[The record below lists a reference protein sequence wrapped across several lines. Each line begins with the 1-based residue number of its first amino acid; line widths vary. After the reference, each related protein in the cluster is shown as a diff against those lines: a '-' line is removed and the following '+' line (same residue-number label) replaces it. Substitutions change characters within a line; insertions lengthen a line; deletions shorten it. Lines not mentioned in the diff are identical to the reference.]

1 MLISLAVLLLPS
13 FSAAAGPVD
22 FPPLPRNWSWVTTP
36 PFTAV
41 PGAPGTSPVLLNTPD
56 NTRGRRNLFTA
67 ASHGDTTVSVE
78 FMMAKNSNSGVYLQG
93 RYEVQLFDSFGV
105 KSPRFSDCGGIYERW
120 DESARKG
127 YEGRAPAL
135 NACLAPGTWQRLHI
149 DFRAPRFN
157 AGGAKS
163 ENARLIRVV
172 LNGIT
177 LHENVELTGP
187 TRAAA
192 FSDEQPL
199 GPLMLQGDH
208 GPVAFRNLLLAPHA
222 PSPVVGGQNR

>member
-1 MLISLAVLLLPS
+1 MISLAVLFLPS
-13 FSAAAGPVD
+13 FSGAAGPVD
-22 FPPLPRNWSWVTTP
+22 FAPLPRNWSWVATP
-36 PFTAV
+36 PFAAI
-41 PGAPGTSPVLLNTPD
+41 PSDPDASPVLLNTPD

-67 ASHGDTTVSVE
+67 ASHGDTVVSVE
-78 FMMAKNSNSGVYLQG
+78 FMMAKGSNSGVYLMG

-105 KSPRFSDCGGIYERW
+105 ESPRFSDCGGIYERW
-120 DESARKG
+120 DESTRKG
-127 YEGRAPAL
+127 REGRAPAL

-157 AGGAKS
+157 ANGAKS
-163 ENARLIRVV
+163 ENARLVRVV

-208 GPVAFRNLLLAPHA
+208 GPVAFRNLLLPPPVPAPVIG
-222 PSPVVGGQNR
+222 SQSR